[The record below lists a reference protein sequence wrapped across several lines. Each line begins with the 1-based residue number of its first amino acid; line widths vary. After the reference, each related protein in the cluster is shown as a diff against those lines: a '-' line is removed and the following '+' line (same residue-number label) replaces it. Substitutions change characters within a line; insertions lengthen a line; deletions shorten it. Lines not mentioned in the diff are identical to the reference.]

1 MGARLSQNSG
11 FNSTV
16 SKSAVC
22 ATKPKCPFCGTPF
35 HGKLPVLNLYSSH
48 QEGRFLPD
56 NHRLMVYSN
65 QSLFLWHVNRT
76 IFPNERLT
84 PEQKKRVG
92 YFVFHQN
99 VWWLVNEGMSDL
111 MDTDSKEQFAIGSKV
126 ELKEGRKLLLAR
138 GEGGRLVVVQM
149 VECVS

>member
-1 MGARLSQNSG
+1 
-11 FNSTV
+11 
-16 SKSAVC
+16 
-22 ATKPKCPFCGTPF
+22 
-35 HGKLPVLNLYSSH
+35 
-48 QEGRFLPD
+48 
-56 NHRLMVYSN
+56 MVYSN